1 MSIPVTIFEDVVNSS
16 RSRCF
21 LEGNALTSRIRNKN
35 DVIDFSCLF
44 AVSFTSYRLRLSSE
58 NK

>member
-1 MSIPVTIFEDVVNSS
+1 MSLPVTILEDVVNSS
-16 RSRCF
+16 RSRYF

-35 DVIDFSCLF
+35 DVIDFSYLF
-44 AVSFTSYRLRLSSE
+44 AVSFTSYRLRLSGE